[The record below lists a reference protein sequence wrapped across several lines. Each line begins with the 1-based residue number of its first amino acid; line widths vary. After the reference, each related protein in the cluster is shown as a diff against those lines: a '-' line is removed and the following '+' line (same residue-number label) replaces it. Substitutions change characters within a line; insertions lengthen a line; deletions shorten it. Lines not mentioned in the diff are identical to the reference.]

1 MMKFIDEAPH
11 VCGHHRTNSAP
22 TVSQTP
28 PYRLLPSSLEPAHLP
43 DPLSSSYL
51 QWNNAI
57 DERPKLTAALPI
69 SSRLS
74 HSPLEAITAIDQ
86 TNETPSLS

>member
-1 MMKFIDEAPH
+1 MKFIVGALH
-11 VCGHHRTNSAP
+11 VCEHNRTDSAP

-28 PYRLLPSSLEPAHLP
+28 PSRLLPSSLEPAHLP

-57 DERPKLTAALPI
+57 DQWPKLTAAPPI

-74 HSPLEAITAIDQ
+74 HSPLEAITAVDQ
-86 TNETPSLS
+86 TNETTSSS